1 MARETAGATV
11 VRHVQRYLAGALNE
25 EAGED
30 FVLAVGRAIER
41 GAKTPAEAI
50 GLICREWLQAAPT
63 PQGERARSVSRGESA
78 SGGVGRTDA
87 HLREEELR

>member
-30 FVLAVGRAIER
+30 FVLAIGLAIGR

-63 PQGERARSVSRGESA
+63 GQGEVGPKLYRGESA

-87 HLREEELR
+87 RSEARA